1 MQVEM
6 RIQGLMRDP
15 FTNVPLLVLR
25 DPKTDAMLP
34 LWIGIHEAYA
44 ISLELEHVTSPRPM
58 THDLF
63 RDTLRALDARVE
75 RIVITHLEE
84 STFYAVIEITSA
96 GGNRSI
102 DARPSDAIALALRF
116 EAPIFATER
125 VIKDAENI
133 DITDGYQ
140 DSKRYRAWLEGLD
153 RTELGEYE
161 I

>member
-75 RIVITHLEE
+75 RVVITHLEE
-84 STFYAVIEITSA
+84 STFHAVIEITSA